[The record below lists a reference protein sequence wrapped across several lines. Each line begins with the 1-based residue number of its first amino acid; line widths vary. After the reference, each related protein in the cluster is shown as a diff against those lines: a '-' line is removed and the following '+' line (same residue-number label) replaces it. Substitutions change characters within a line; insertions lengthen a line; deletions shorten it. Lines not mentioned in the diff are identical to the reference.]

1 MFLSTSSM
9 PHYINQYLLYW
20 QPCPVVHQAHYQM
33 DRETTTAPLLG
44 ALLLTPVT
52 QGTGWLQVTLVEH
65 VCLVAAGQGV
75 IQHVPVSS
83 RLLLL

>member
-1 MFLSTSSM
+1 MV
-9 PHYINQYLLYW
+9 PRA
-20 QPCPVVHQAHYQM
+20 PCQM
-33 DRETTTAPLLG
+33 DRDATPAPLLG
-44 ALLLTPVT
+44 VLSLTPVS
-52 QGTGWLQVTLVEH
+52 QGTGLLQVTLVEH